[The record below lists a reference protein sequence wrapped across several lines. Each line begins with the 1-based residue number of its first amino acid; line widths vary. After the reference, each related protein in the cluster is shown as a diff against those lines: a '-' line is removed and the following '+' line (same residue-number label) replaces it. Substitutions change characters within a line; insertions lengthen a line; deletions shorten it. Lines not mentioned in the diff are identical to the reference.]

1 MGLFDH
7 ASFDNHE
14 LVAFRSDPASGLRAI
29 IAVHNTRL
37 GPALGGC
44 RIHPYASEAAAL
56 DDVLRLSR
64 GMTLK
69 SALAGLPL
77 GGGKSVIIADPA
89 RDKSR
94 ALLLAMGGFI
104 ESLGGCYIGAEDA
117 GSSVADIAVMAERTR
132 HVAGLP
138 SELFGSGDPSP
149 ATAHGVLVAMRC
161 ALAHRFGSD
170 SLAGRRVAIL
180 GVGNVGGV
188 LARQLAEAGAQLQLA
203 DIEPARLARLCVETG
218 ARPLALEDFWNADV
232 DVLAPCALGGGL
244 NTLTVPRIRAAIIAG
259 SANNQLAEP
268 AMDVQLWRR
277 GVLYAPDFLINA
289 GGVIWIHYQRSGGT
303 PQQAQSHIERI
314 ATTLRELFL
323 RAEREDQPTG
333 ALAERLALERIEARP
348 QRGLVRVA

>member
-1 MGLFDH
+1 MSVFDQ
-7 ASFDNHE
+7 ASFDHHE
-14 LVAFRSDPASGLRAI
+14 LVAFRCDPGSGLRAI
-29 IAVHNTRL
+29 IALHDTSL

-89 RDKSR
+89 QAKSR
-94 ALLLAMGGFI
+94 ALLLAMGEFI
-104 ESLGGCYIGAEDA
+104 ESLGGRYIGAEDA
-117 GSSVADIAVMAERTR
+117 GSSVADIAVMAERTH

-138 SELFGSGDPSP
+138 SELFSSGDPSP
-149 ATAHGVLVAMRC
+149 ATACGVLVAMRA

-180 GVGNVGGV
+180 GVGNVGGT
-188 LARQLAEAGAQLQLA
+188 LARQLHEAGAALQLA
-203 DIEPARLARLCVETG
+203 DIDAARVARLCAETG
-218 ARPLALEDFWNADV
+218 ASPLPLEAFWSADV
-232 DVLAPCALGGGL
+232 DLLAPCALGGGL
-244 NTLTVPRIRAAIIAG
+244 NARTVPHIRAAIVAG

-268 AMDVQLWRR
+268 AMDVLLRRR

-289 GGVIWIHYQRSGGT
+289 GGVIRIHYQRTGGT
-303 PQQAQSHIERI
+303 PAQAQLHIERI
-314 ATTLRELFL
+314 GATLRELFQ
-323 RAEREDQPTG
+323 RAEAEDQPTG
-333 ALAERLALERIEARP
+333 ALAERLALERIGSRP
-348 QRGLVRVA
+348 RRNLVRVA